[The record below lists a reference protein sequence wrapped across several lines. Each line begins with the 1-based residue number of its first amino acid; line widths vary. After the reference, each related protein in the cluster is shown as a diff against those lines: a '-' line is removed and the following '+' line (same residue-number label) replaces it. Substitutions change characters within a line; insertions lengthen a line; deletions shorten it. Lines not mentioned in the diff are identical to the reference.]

1 MERRV
6 AVVAAGLRRFAL
18 ILAGLSGVTA
28 AFGLLFSALSGG
40 NVDRTVS
47 IAFDLVGIFFLVAGF
62 FVGNRGPV
70 RLKGHASVPLFGERR
85 MRWATLD
92 ERHEAISDSAIFIAV
107 GIAMIII
114 GVTIDSRY
122 RLF

>member
-6 AVVAAGLRRFAL
+6 TVVAAGLRRFAFL
-18 ILAGLSGVTA
+18 LAGLSGVTA

-70 RLKGHASVPLFGERR
+70 RLKGQASVPLFGERR

>member
-1 MERRV
+1 MEWRV
-6 AVVAAGLRRFAL
+6 AVVAAGLRRFAF

-70 RLKGHASVPLFGERR
+70 RLKGQASVPLFGERR

-107 GIAMIII
+107 GIAMIVI

>member
-6 AVVAAGLRRFAL
+6 AVVAAGLRRFAFL
-18 ILAGLSGVTA
+18 LAGLSGVTA

-70 RLKGHASVPLFGERR
+70 RLKGQASVPLFGERR